1 MLDYSQVEADG
12 KKCCIWGLEES
23 YHLGII
29 ATLSVD
35 FRSMLMGKSFEN
47 YHGLE
52 DGIMFAHYRSVD
64 VSSKGC
70 RITLNEKTI
79 Q

>member
-1 MLDYSQVEADG
+1 M
-12 KKCCIWGLEES
+12 KCCIWGLEES
-23 YHLGII
+23 FHLGII
-29 ATLSVD
+29 ATLHVD

-52 DGIMFAHYRSVD
+52 DGIMYAHIQIHMFPHIRSVD

-70 RITLNEKTI
+70 RITLNEKTT